1 VTSARLSLSLWH
13 DTLPAPPS
21 DVDAHRPRLPGA
33 ADYDVVIVGAGFTG
47 LWSAYYLAQHDPS
60 LRIAVLEREFT
71 GFGASGRNGGWVSG
85 LLPMGYEQIAAESS
99 RDAALAM
106 QAAANDTVDEIARVI
121 AAEGIDAG
129 FHKGGYLRFAT
140 SPLQVQRI
148 RDDIAHSRTW
158 DQSEDDLRWL
168 SRSEARERLA
178 ADGVHG
184 AAYTPHC
191 AAVHPAKLARALATV
206 VERRGVKVF
215 EGTPVTAIEPHAVR
229 TPFGDVRAEYVV
241 RATEAY
247 TAEFDDFRREVL
259 PAYSVMIATEPL
271 PASFWEEVNWSNRE
285 TFNDDRRYL
294 IYAQRTADDRIAIGG
309 RGAPYR
315 MGSRIRPEYEH
326 VDRAFEAIHRSLI
339 EFFPSLSEV
348 PITHRWGG
356 VLGFSRDFYP
366 SVHCTH
372 STGLVT
378 AGGYCGDGVALTN
391 LAGRTVADL
400 VTRTESDL
408 VHLPWVGHVSPTW
421 EREPLRWI
429 GVNSVARLGA
439 VADGIEARTGRP
451 SRVVNAVFDH
461 FAGH

>member
-13 DTLPAPPS
+13 DTLPAG
-21 DVDAHRPRLPGA
+21 DLDAARPRLPGA
-33 ADYDVVIVGAGFTG
+33 RDYDVVIVGAGFTG
-47 LWSAYYLAQHDPS
+47 LWSAYYLTRRDPT
-60 LRIAVLEREFT
+60 LRIAVLEREFA

-121 AAEGIDAG
+121 AAEGIDTG
-129 FHKGGYLRFAT
+129 FHKGGYLRFAA
-140 SPLQVQRI
+140 SPLQAQRI
-148 RDDIAHSRTW
+148 QDDIAHSREWAQT
-158 DQSEDDLRWL
+158 EDDLRWL
-168 SRSEARERLA
+168 SRREARDRLA
-178 ADGVHG
+178 ADGVFG

-191 AAVHPAKLARALATV
+191 AAVHPAQLARALATV
-206 VERRGVKVF
+206 VERLGVHVF
-215 EGTPVTAIEPHAVR
+215 EGTPVTAIEPRLAR
-229 TPFGDVRAEYVV
+229 TPFGDVRADYVV

-247 TAEFDDFRREVL
+247 TAQFEDSRREVL
-259 PAYSVMIATEPL
+259 PAYSVMIATAPL
-271 PASFWEEVNWSNRE
+271 PSSFWNEVNWAQRE

-315 MGSRIRPEYEH
+315 LGSRIKPDYEH
-326 VDRAFEAIHRSLI
+326 VDPAFDAIHRSLLA
-339 EFFPSLSEV
+339 FFPSLADV
-348 PITHRWGG
+348 AITHRWGG

-366 SVHCTH
+366 SVQC
-372 STGLVT
+372 SRRTGLVT

-400 VTRTESDL
+400 VTQSDSDL
-408 VHLPWVGHVSPTW
+408 VHLPWVGHVSPIW
-421 EREPLRWI
+421 EREPLRWL
-429 GVNSVARLGA
+429 GVNGVARLGA
-439 VADGIEARTGRP
+439 VADGIESRTGRP
-451 SRVVNAVFDH
+451 SRLVNAVFDH